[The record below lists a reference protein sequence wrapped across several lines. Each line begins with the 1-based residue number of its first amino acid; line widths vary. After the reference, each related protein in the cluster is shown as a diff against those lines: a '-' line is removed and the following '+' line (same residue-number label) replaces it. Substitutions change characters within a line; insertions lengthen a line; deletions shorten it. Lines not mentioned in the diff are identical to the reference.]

1 MQESILQM
9 WCRREFQRSGAT
21 QLKALKP
28 SVVGWAGGIMGLIEQ
43 QDLRIQKGVMMCRR
57 SERVGEVG
65 NSADSLAPHRVGIN
79 RLPCV
84 CVCGF
89 DFTVNKLIWK
99 QTFRFHVLLFD
110 LTRSDGSCSLF
121 EFLVFSKTAPNLL
134 FDPTD
139 LWDVKKSYLS
149 TTHYEL

>member
-1 MQESILQM
+1 MHYIIKRSTKIKPNKKVGLKTCILMLFLKLMWESILQM

-28 SVVGWAGGIMGLIEQ
+28 SVVGWAGGIMGLTEQ

-57 SERVGEVG
+57 SERVVEVG

-79 RLPCV
+79 RLA

-89 DFTVNKLIWK
+89 DFTVNELIWK
-99 QTFRFHVLLFD
+99 QPFRFHVLLFD

-121 EFLVFSKTAPNLL
+121 ES
-134 FDPTD
+134 
-139 LWDVKKSYLS
+139 
-149 TTHYEL
+149 